1 MHRRLARL
9 VTPRNP
15 VHIRSRRFFAN
26 GMLETRC
33 QTPED
38 ISILVSEL
46 EEDGKGLPVLLRQ
59 YLKLDATLLCF
70 NLDPSLASVVDGLA
84 FLDLTRTS
92 APMIK
97 RVMGSEGY
105 RQFCHFHGLPS
116 EVLPQFRKTG

>member
-1 MHRRLARL
+1 MQSYQEQTTWDRGPSTSRLARDL
-9 VTPRNP
+9 VGPDADGLLRFAEDP
-15 VHIRSRRFFAN
+15 QIPQPDGIIR
-26 GMLETRC
+26 
-33 QTPED
+33 
-38 ISILVSEL
+38 
-46 EEDGKGLPVLLRQ
+46 LPVLLRQ

-70 NLDPSLASVVDGLA
+70 NLDPSFASVVDGLA